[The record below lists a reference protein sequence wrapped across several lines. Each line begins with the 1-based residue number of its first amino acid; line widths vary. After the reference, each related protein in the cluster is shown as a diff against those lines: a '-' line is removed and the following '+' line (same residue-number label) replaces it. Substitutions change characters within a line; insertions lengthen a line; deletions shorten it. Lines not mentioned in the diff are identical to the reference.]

1 MRWLALT
8 ALLFVGICLAWLGG
22 EGRRG
27 DRPHGPGSSLDS
39 DGAGLSLARAYLAG
53 SGHAT
58 ALLGRTLEQAAL
70 PQQGVLLRIQP
81 AGATGWLARLL
92 AGKAGADGKGGRHGE
107 EAPRAAPGKDRSKEP
122 ADAKDEDD
130 EDAGEPE
137 GSAPAERSALLTPGE
152 ERWLEGGG
160 RLVLAVDGGW
170 GGLATAEPGPGLPE
184 AVLPLLPGVAHL
196 VPPTARALDGR
207 TLAQAVTVVAQ
218 GGQPLVMRRAVGA
231 GDLWVLACPEVLSNA
246 HLAEADHLALLLAL
260 VGERRPVWFDE
271 HVHGVDDALGVL
283 ELLRRHALGPLAAI
297 GALVAALWFWRRRAI
312 LGPSAD
318 PWRDQRAEA
327 VEGVDALA
335 GLYLRALSRRDAL
348 DLYRQRLLREVILRT
363 GQRPLAARATV
374 ERLTGGLRLPP
385 GEPSAGDFSVLMHRL
400 TKAFRS
406 FRDEHRSRRP

>member
-39 DGAGLSLARAYLAG
+39 NGAGLSLARAYLAG
-53 SGHAT
+53 SGHDT
-58 ALLGRTLEQAAL
+58 ALLGRTIEHAAL
-70 PQQGVLLRIQP
+70 PQRGVVLRIQP
-81 AGATGWLARLL
+81 AVGAGWMARLL
-92 AGKAGADGKGGRHGE
+92 AGKDASEGKG
-107 EAPRAAPGKDRSKEP
+107 APHGKDAPQTAPADDRPQEKTDSKNDDDDDAGDP
-122 ADAKDEDD
+122 ADAT
-130 EDAGEPE
+130 PE
-137 GSAPAERSALLTPGE
+137 NRQTLLTPGE

-160 RLVLAVDGGW
+160 RLVVAVDAPW
-170 GGLATAEPGPGLPE
+170 GGLAIAAPGPGLAMP
-184 AVLPLLPGVAHL
+184 VLPLLPGVAHL
-196 VPPTARALDGR
+196 LPSTPRVLDGR

-231 GDLWVLACPEVLSNA
+231 GDVWVLACPEVLSNA

-260 VGERRPVWFDE
+260 VGEHRPVWFDE
-271 HVHGVDDALGVL
+271 HAHGVDDALGAL
-283 ELLRRHALGPLAAI
+283 ELLRRHALGPLVGI

-312 LGPSAD
+312 LGQVSD
-318 PWRDQRAEA
+318 PWRDVRSEA

-406 FRDEHRSRRP
+406 FRDEYRSRRP